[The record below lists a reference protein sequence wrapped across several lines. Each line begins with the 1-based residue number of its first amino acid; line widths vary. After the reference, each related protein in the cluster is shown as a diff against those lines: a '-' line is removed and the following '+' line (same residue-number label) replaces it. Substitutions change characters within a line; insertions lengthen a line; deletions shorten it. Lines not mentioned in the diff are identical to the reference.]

1 MATDRSAER
10 KSRNEY
16 NRKNYDQLMIRVPS
30 GGRKIIDQAA
40 EQAGMKQ
47 SDFLRAAVMEK
58 MDSMG
63 FEYDESMIVPGSAS
77 PNRSADTILSMLNK
91 LAFETLTEDEADQCT
106 RAIVKAIG
114 LMKQRK
120 FWLDV
125 TTAQHIHMVA
135 DMVSSTVLIPQ
146 VKEHILQR
154 VDDLTDL

>member
-30 GGRKIIDQAA
+30 GGREIIDQAA

-77 PNRSADTILSMLNK
+77 PNRSVDAIVSQLNK
-91 LAFETLTEDEADQCT
+91 LAFDNVTEEEADQCART
-106 RAIVKAIG
+106 IIKAIG
-114 LMKQRK
+114 VMKQRK
-120 FWLDV
+120 FYLDV

-135 DMVSSTVLIPQ
+135 DKVSSTVLIPQ

-154 VDDLTDL
+154 VDDLTNV